1 MTLEVDDEL
10 RRLTRDVI
18 VRLARSL
25 IQHNA
30 PSVHRRID
38 TVIMKRV
45 IEPFAVEY
53 KRRPKRGKTAE
64 TSIWSG
70 SLGDEIKSLM
80 RVNEEA
86 EPTSPPPAD
95 GNKSAAKA
103 LFSKPKSVR
112 SGHKPEGR
120 ILESRPAPEAERP
133 AQLDSAPDAL
143 EAGELFEDDWE
154 RERASAP
161 RLRAKRP
168 ESRTEP
174 FAKPAQAEPEP
185 VAERVPPIA
194 NPAGVTS
201 VPAPADKPA
210 PRARSSKGLSRVSE
224 RRARMKGLNL
234 EDRWKWNLID

>member
-1 MTLEVDDEL
+1 
-10 RRLTRDVI
+10 
-18 VRLARSL
+18 
-25 IQHNA
+25 
-30 PSVHRRID
+30 
-38 TVIMKRV
+38 MKRV

-120 ILESRPAPEAERP
+120 ILESRAAPEAERSTQP
-133 AQLDSAPDAL
+133 EPDAL
-143 EAGELFEDDWE
+143 EAGEPVEDDWE
-154 RERASAP
+154 RERAPAP

-194 NPAGVTS
+194 NPAGVAS

-210 PRARSSKGLSRVSE
+210 PRARSSKGLSRVAE